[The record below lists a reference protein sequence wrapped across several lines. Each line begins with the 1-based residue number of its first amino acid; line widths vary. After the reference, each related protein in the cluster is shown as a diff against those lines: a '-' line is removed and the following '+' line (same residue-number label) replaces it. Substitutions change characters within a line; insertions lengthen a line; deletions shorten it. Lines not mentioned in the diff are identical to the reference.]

1 MTEVTVRTDPAHTAA
16 AVRGTIPTYASEGML
31 WQRLMAGL
39 EGAGAGAVPVPRGSF
54 DGMGAALAAL
64 GSWIADHDYRIT
76 DPMFDVYVVGPREDH
91 DPAAWVTEVCL
102 PVAPA

>member
-16 AVRGTIPTYASEGML
+16 AVRGTIPTSASEGML

-39 EGAGAGAVPVPRGSF
+39 EGAGAVPVPRGSF

-64 GSWIADHDYRIT
+64 G
-76 DPMFDVYVVGPREDH
+76 
-91 DPAAWVTEVCL
+91 
-102 PVAPA
+102 